1 MRRFLAITAFAA
13 AGFTAPSAYAQAT
26 DRWSGQITPYIW
38 GAGFAGEVRPIA
50 GGPTLEVNESVFEVL
65 DDLDGAFFLT
75 GLARR
80 GDLVIVGDVS
90 WSSSSRTEVPGPGF
104 PPVKGSVDSLF
115 ATVVGG
121 RRIQAQSDQ
130 TIDFLA
136 GVRVW
141 DIDAEAAVQGPPL
154 SVARSVSL
162 VDPVIGLRFNRQH
175 TNGFSTI
182 AYGDI
187 GGFGIGSD
195 FTAQVAVTVNY
206 ALNERAYISGGYRYV
221 HLDYEKRGALL
232 DIRLSGPL
240 LGFTWRFG

>member
-1 MRRFLAITAFAA
+1 MRKVLIAAIIA
-13 AGFTAPSAYAQAT
+13 AGGFAAPSAYAQST
-26 DRWSGQITPYIW
+26 EGWSGQITPYIW
-38 GAGFAGEVRPIA
+38 GAGLAGEVRPIA
-50 GGPTLEVNESVFEVL
+50 GGPALEVRESVFEVL

-75 GLARR
+75 GLVRR
-80 GDLVIVGDVS
+80 GDLVIVGDIS
-90 WSSSSRTEVPGPGF
+90 WSSSSRTQAPGPGL

-115 ATVVGG
+115 ATVVAG

-136 GVRVW
+136 GVRLW
-141 DIDAEAAVQGPPL
+141 DIDAKADVQGLPL
-154 SVARSVSL
+154 SASRSVSL
-162 VDPVIGLRFNRQH
+162 VDPVIGIRFNRQH

-187 GGFGIGSD
+187 GGLGVGSD

-206 ALNERAYISGGYRYV
+206 AVSERAYLSGGYRYV

-240 LGFTWRFG
+240 LGFTWRFD